1 MIFLDAIFVMVCGLL
16 MLSVL
21 LQSGKGEGLSG
32 TFGGSAQFMGGRAAA
47 TFLTKATT
55 SLAAAFMVLCIVLS
69 VLSSSRRASAGRTEA
84 QRRMMQTPAAQ
95 VAPTPGTSQPAPAQ
109 GTAQPAPAKTVPGGA
124 E

>member
-1 MIFLDAIFVMVCGLL
+1 MIFLYSIFVIVCVLL

-47 TFLTKATT
+47 TFLTKTTAALATV
-55 SLAAAFMVLCIVLS
+55 FMLLSILLS
-69 VLSSSRRASAGRTEA
+69 VLTSTSLSLRSRTEA
-84 QRRMMQTPAAQ
+84 QERMMKTPPQTEA
-95 VAPTPGTSQPAPAQ
+95 VPTPGQGQTTPAQ
-109 GTAQPAPAKTVPGGA
+109 AVPGGA

>member
-1 MIFLDAIFVMVCGLL
+1 MIFLYLIFIIVCVLL

-47 TFLTKATT
+47 TFLTKTTTALATV
-55 SLAAAFMVLCIVLS
+55 FMLLSILLS
-69 VLSSSRRASAGRTEA
+69 VLTSTSSSLRSRTEA
-84 QRRMMQTPAAQ
+84 QERMMQTPRTEA
-95 VAPTPGTSQPAPAQ
+95 VPTQGQGQTTPAQ
-109 GTAQPAPAKTVPGGA
+109 TVPGGA